1 MQFITS
7 CLRRAV
13 SSIPLLYLVLLWPGR
28 TALRGFW
35 APDSYYPSLMYDS
48 GIWSVRL
55 LIATLA
61 ITPILMLIGRL
72 GRGQELGRWLLR
84 RRRHVGLASA
94 IFAGAHLWYYVV
106 ELGTLDNVLFDLR
119 YLEIVVG
126 WISLLIMA
134 ALALTSNAW
143 SVRYLGRRWKRL
155 HLLTYPAGVLAM
167 WHWYLFDWYTGRVLF
182 WCAVFAAPLLVRP
195 VLRRL
200 PRLGRV

>member
-35 APDSYYPSLMYDS
+35 APDSYYPSVMYDS